1 MKSSVDA
8 IKQTGSAF
16 IDLTVSLATLI
27 AINTLV
33 ILSVA
38 VAVSDILRG

>member
-1 MKSSVDA
+1 MKPSVEA

-27 AINTLV
+27 AINALV
-33 ILSVA
+33 ILSVT
-38 VAVSDILRG
+38 VAVSDIFRG